1 MITDLGSL
9 TLGVVVPG
17 AASAAV
23 AIDVACGIAA
33 PNVSAQLEALASF
46 TPSAGLSLAAQLSIA
61 QSIVTNIQASIALGI
76 EPPSLADQ
84 VAAAAAII
92 AQLQAQLV
100 TVEAQAA
107 IGVALAG
114 LLATGGVRLLTY
126 AGAVEDLGPEVAEWL
141 GADPA
146 SCNALVLIA
155 TSGGTWAAM
164 QGVFKTS

>member
-92 AQLQAQLV
+92 AQLEAQLA

-114 LLATGGVRLLTY
+114 LLATGGVRLLRY
-126 AGAVEDLGPEVAEWL
+126 DGPQNAFGAELSAAL
-141 GADPA
+141 GADPT
-146 SCNALVLIA
+146 SCNALVLLT
-155 TSGGTWAAM
+155 TSGAAWTAM